1 MMFLKWGEVEFA
13 CKNFSINQRVFRKWI
28 MDSIAG
34 GGGDALFGV
43 GVDFGLEIVQL
54 ME

>member
-1 MMFLKWGEVEFA
+1 
-13 CKNFSINQRVFRKWI
+13 
-28 MDSIAG
+28 MDSIAGG

>member
-1 MMFLKWGEVEFA
+1 
-13 CKNFSINQRVFRKWI
+13 
-28 MDSIAG
+28 MDSIGGGG